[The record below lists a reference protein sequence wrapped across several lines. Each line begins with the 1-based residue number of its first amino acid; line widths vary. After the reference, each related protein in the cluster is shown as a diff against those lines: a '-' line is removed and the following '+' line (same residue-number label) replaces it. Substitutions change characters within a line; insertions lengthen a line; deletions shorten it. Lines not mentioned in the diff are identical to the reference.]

1 MENNDINKINEIIA
15 DSLNNINHLEQI
27 IYTKLFNLETN
38 EYIFCQIDY
47 FNLVIFYHK
56 KMKELKE
63 VKDEKFSFEYIKIMI
78 LTLEK
83 IKNKLEYILSNF
95 ISKNVQ
101 YEYEKS
107 ISALRTHEKYYEEQI
122 GIFERLNNDLLKH

>member
-1 MENNDINKINEIIA
+1 MQNNDISKINEIIA
-15 DSLNNINHLEQI
+15 DSQNNINHLEQMMS
-27 IYTKLFNLETN
+27 TKLFNLETN
-38 EYIFCQIDY
+38 EYILCQIDY

-56 KMKELKE
+56 KIKEL
-63 VKDEKFSFEYIKIMI
+63 KDEKFSFEYIKIMK

-107 ISALRTHEKYYEEQI
+107 ISALKTHEKYYEEQI
-122 GIFERLNNDLLKH
+122 DIFERLNNDFLKH